1 MSRVPPDEPSF
12 PVRPKRSIVNGCGR
26 GPLCEGEHGAG
37 GVASRCEVYGNEDAG
52 DELVEAE
59 EEAAPVSS
67 LPSPDMPTQS
77 ERDDHDLTHYPY
89 RSWCRHCV
97 EGRGVEMRHRGTDD

>member
-1 MSRVPPDEPSF
+1 MSRVPPAEASF
-12 PVRPKRSIVNGCGR
+12 PVRPRHSIVDGCGR
-26 GPLCEGEHGAG
+26 GPLCAGVRCKGE
-37 GVASRCEVYGNEDAG
+37 VARDCGVYGNEDAG
-52 DELVEAE
+52 DEVVEAE

-77 ERDDHDLTHYPY
+77 ELDDHDLTHYPH

-97 EGRGVEMRHRGTDD
+97 EGLGR